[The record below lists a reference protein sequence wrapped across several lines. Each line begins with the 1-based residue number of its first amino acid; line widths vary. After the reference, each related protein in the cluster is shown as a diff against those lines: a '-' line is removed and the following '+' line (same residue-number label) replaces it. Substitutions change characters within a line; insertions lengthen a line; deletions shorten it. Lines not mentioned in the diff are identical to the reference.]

1 MYKDYRLYH
10 RFNFFYTRYYYYN
23 NIVDLMHVQ
32 ILNEH
37 LCFWTITWLNKL
49 SLLLLLLLSSF
60 VLFLLGVDNA
70 LGSLCPWL
78 PLRLFFIFL
87 GEGDGLCNFL
97 IISSRIWTQK

>member
-37 LCFWTITWLNKL
+37 LCF
-49 SLLLLLLLSSF
+49 
-60 VLFLLGVDNA
+60 
-70 LGSLCPWL
+70 
-78 PLRLFFIFL
+78 
-87 GEGDGLCNFL
+87 
-97 IISSRIWTQK
+97 